1 MIRLILQALLSV
13 VAISILISWYWV
25 EYGIPEEPTEIVYQ
39 VAVVQFIT
47 LMMSFA
53 ITIFGKK

>member
-13 VAISILISWYWV
+13 VAISILVSWYWV
-25 EYGIPEEPTEIVYQ
+25 ENGIPEEPTEIVYQ

-47 LMMSFA
+47 LMMSFV

>member
-13 VAISILISWYWV
+13 IAISILVSWYWV
-25 EYGIPEEPTEIVYQ
+25 ENGIPEEPTEIVYQ

-47 LMMSFA
+47 VMMSFV